1 MRKYLGTTLRG
12 RLTVLYG
19 ALLAFA
25 LALYAIISAFYF
37 LHTLIRQM
45 DTELARDSE
54 TVEAVLTFQPDGQ
67 IALRSHEGEAR
78 AFEHDRGYMLE
89 VWSSGGHLLYRSPV
103 LDGQALGPPPTL
115 SQSRERPYS
124 LWLATRREVRVL
136 ARPHH
141 MEGQVVRMRLALRE
155 GPLWE
160 EFWDMVSVLS
170 IGLPLVVLLISLV
183 GYIVAGRALR
193 PVYEMARRASR
204 IGVER
209 LNERL
214 DILNPEDELGRLGT
228 AFNQTL
234 ERLQISFEQLNRFT
248 ADASHELR
256 TPLTA
261 IRSVGEVALQTSG
274 DSAYYRDRIGSM
286 LEEADRLTRLVE
298 SLLTMSRADAGRIPL
313 QPSEFNLVELAREA
327 ATLLDVLAEEKNQ
340 VISVEGDAAVEV
352 HADRLI
358 LRQALINLIDNAV
371 KYSPRGGSIRVRVAE
386 LPGHALLEVQD
397 NGPGIPEQHARKVF
411 QRFYRV
417 DRARSR
423 ADGGAGLGLSIVEW
437 AVEAHGGVVQLRQ
450 DSGSGCTFSIRL
462 PLGAHRGPAS
472 GNGITQKQD
481 RAGTDARTRSSSSTD
496 LGEDQLHDV

>member
-1 MRKYLGTTLRG
+1 MRKYRGTTLRT

-25 LALYAIISAFYF
+25 LALYAIVSAFYF

-45 DTELARDSE
+45 DTELGRDIE
-54 TVEAVLTFQPDGQ
+54 TVEAVLNFQPDGQ
-67 IALRSHEGEAR
+67 VTLRSHEGEAHAR
-78 AFEHDRGYMLE
+78 EHDRGYMLE
-89 VWSSGGHLLYRSPV
+89 VWSSAGHLLYRSPV
-103 LDGQALGPPPTL
+103 LDGHALGSPPTL

-124 LWLATRREVRVL
+124 LWLADRREVRVL
-136 ARPHH
+136 TRPHH
-141 MEGQVVRMRLALRE
+141 MEGQVVLMRLALRE

-170 IGLPLVVLLISLV
+170 LGLPLIVLLISLV

-193 PVYEMARRASR
+193 PVHDMARRASR

-214 DILNPEDELGRLGT
+214 DIQNPEDELGRLGI

-234 ERLQISFEQLNRFT
+234 ERLQVSFEQLSRFT

-261 IRSVGEVALQTSG
+261 IRSVGEVALQTGG

-286 LEEADRLTRLVE
+286 LEEVDRLTRLVE

-313 QPSEFNLVELAREA
+313 QLSDFSLIELAREA
-327 ATLLDVLAEEKNQ
+327 AALLEVLAEEKNQ
-340 VISVEGDAAVEV
+340 TIFVEGDGAIEI

-358 LRQALINLIDNAV
+358 LRQAFINLIDNAV
-371 KYSPRGGSIRVRVAE
+371 KYSPSGGSIRVRVE
-386 LPGHALLEVQD
+386 ALSGQALIDVQD
-397 NGPGIPEQHARKVF
+397 SGPGIPEEHAGKVF

-423 ADGGAGLGLSIVEW
+423 AEGGAGLGLSIVEW
-437 AVEAHGGVVQLRQ
+437 AIGVHGGVVQLRQ

-462 PLGAHRGPAS
+462 PLRAS
-472 GNGITQKQD
+472 RQIASVN
-481 RAGTDARTRSSSSTD
+481 A
-496 LGEDQLHDV
+496 